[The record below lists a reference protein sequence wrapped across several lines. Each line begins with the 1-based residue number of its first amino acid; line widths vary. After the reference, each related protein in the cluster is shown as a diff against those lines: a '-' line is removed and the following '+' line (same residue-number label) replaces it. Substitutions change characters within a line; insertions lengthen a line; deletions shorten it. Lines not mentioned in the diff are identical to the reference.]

1 MGLTTCRVWRSRKWF
16 TAKLLVMLL
25 VSGRVASVTAVP
37 DSGNGIPIQLPSG
50 PAAKLAAAHV
60 APCSTAVRVF
70 QELSAD
76 STVPDSLRMVASGC
90 RADIAFALRE
100 YETARD
106 YYKKAMAFEKELG
119 RYHYRLAVAAL
130 ANGDTAEAVA
140 VLSPIIDSGE
150 ITCRHE
156 AEVQR
161 GELLLGQKDYTGAMA
176 LFRKTGPFS
185 SANSWSVPALLGK
198 LACARHLG
206 LADSAAAYDKKLSVY
221 RLTILEKQRLRKT
234 REIPLAKPVNG
245 TADSVLAT
253 ATAKDT
259 AAKPADRAS
268 DKPSAAAAADTASD
282 TTFAL
287 QVGAFGSKANAQALM
302 KKLAAQYKHVSCV
315 PAVIDERTFYRV
327 WVGSFETR
335 EAAERFGKD
344 KLMRQGLVYRVVVK

>member
-1 MGLTTCRVWRSRKWF
+1 MGLTTYRARRGQNRFKV
-16 TAKLLVMLL
+16 KLQAALL
-25 VSGRVASVTAVP
+25 VSALLSGVSAMP
-37 DSGNGIPIQLPSG
+37 DSGNAVPKDPV
-50 PAAKLAAAHV
+50 AMLAAARI
-60 APCSTAVRVF
+60 APCSTSVRLF

-106 YYKKAMAFEKELG
+106 YYRTAMGFEKGQG

-130 ANGDTAEAVA
+130 ANGDTAEAA
-140 VLSPIIDSGE
+140 AILSPIIDSGE
-150 ITCRHE
+150 TTCRHE
-156 AEVQR
+156 AEVIR
-161 GELLLGQKDYTGAMA
+161 GELLLGQRDYGGAMA
-176 LFRKTGPFS
+176 LFQKTGSFS
-185 SANSWSVPALLGK
+185 FKNSWSVPALLGK

-234 REIPLAKPVNG
+234 REIPLAKPRSG
-245 TADSVLAT
+245 AADSVPAT
-253 ATAKDT
+253 APAKDT
-259 AAKPADRAS
+259 TAKQGMPTDIAS
-268 DKPSAAAAADTASD
+268 DKPAADTASD

-287 QVGAFGSKANAQALM
+287 QVGAFGSKANAQALI
-302 KKLAAQYKHVSCV
+302 KKLTAQYKNVSCV
-315 PAVIDERTFYRV
+315 PAIIDERTFYRV

-335 EAAERFGKD
+335 EAAERFGKE